1 MNKAQALL
9 KAIDQAESTA
19 GTNRGNHAVVD

>member
-9 KAIDQAESTA
+9 KAIDQAQSTSGA
-19 GTNRGNHAVVD
+19 KRGNHAVVD

>member
-9 KAIDQAESTA
+9 KAISQAESTEPTLK
-19 GTNRGNHAVVD
+19 GSHAVTD